1 MDKYLNLAI
10 ASAFVL
16 VVITVMYVV
25 TMLLTKKY
33 GKEKVDESIQKV
45 KEGLEKADTMVDNL
59 SVILPQPVINI
70 ADSIIRY
77 AYVIVAAVEQGYK
90 NGSIEKEIRKDTAM
104 TKMTQILKLAGID
117 VTDEM
122 TPVID
127 DAVEAAVSNLPK
139 THPVMETK
147 TKKS

>member
-16 VVITVMYVV
+16 VVIAVMYVV

-33 GKEKVDESIQKV
+33 GKEKVGEVIETV
-45 KEGLEKADTMVDNL
+45 KEGVQKADTMVDNL
-59 SVILPQPVINI
+59 SVFIPQPVVNV
-70 ADSIIRY
+70 ADAIIRY
-77 AYVIVAAVEQGYK
+77 AYVIVSAVEQGYK
-90 NGSIEKEIRKDTAM
+90 NGTIEKEIRKETAM
-104 TKMTQILKLAGID
+104 SKMVQILKLAGIV

-127 DAVEAAVSNLPK
+127 DAVESAVTNLPK
-139 THPVMETK
+139 THPTAAK
-147 TKKS
+147 TKKV